1 MRVFFGTLLFAVL
14 SVGLWETM
22 CPASWFHGPATTVA
36 IYDPNPSHLWNQLH
50 AVLFI
55 RADVPGTESVPDSLD
70 PPLWYHTQ
78 YLLEENSHERVLRI
92 LDEFLQ
98 THAERL
104 IKDPVKRAMLQRDLW
119 AVFD

>member
-1 MRVFFGTLLFAVL
+1 MRLFIGVLLLAVL
-14 SVGLWETM
+14 SVGLWGTAR
-22 CPASWFHGPATTVA
+22 PNSWFHGTASSVA
-36 IYDPNPSHLWNQLH
+36 FYDPNSSHLRNQLH
-50 AVLFI
+50 AGLFI
-55 RADVPGTESVPDSLD
+55 RPDVPGTESVPDSLD

-78 YLLEENSHERVLRI
+78 YLLEKSSHESALRI

-104 IKDPVKRAMLQRDLW
+104 IQDPVKRAMLQRDLW